1 MAVGSLFGTSST
13 GLCLKSKHPRLRLS
27 RQVKPAETAGRF
39 LVVQG
44 RVPLG
49 TWSVN
54 GTPVLPPAAHLR
66 STTNFP
72 CDRTTHLS
80 SPAAVFSA

>member
-27 RQVKPAETAGRF
+27 GQVKPAETAGRF
-39 LVVQG
+39 LIVQG
-44 RVPLG
+44 RVPPG

-72 CDRTTHLS
+72 CVRATHPP
-80 SPAAVFSA
+80 SPAVAFSA